1 MSVSSG
7 KDAESEVGRMNKY
20 GAKKVVAGGDT
31 FDSRKEF
38 YRWSDLKLLEKVGKI
53 KDLKRQVK
61 YVLIPAQ
68 RDKAGKLIEREVS
81 YIADFEY
88 IENGEKVVE
97 DTKGY
102 KRGAAY
108 QLFTI
113 KRKLMLQRFGIRV
126 KET

>member
-1 MSVSSG
+1 
-7 KDAESEVGRMNKY
+7 MNKY
-20 GAKKVVAGGDT
+20 GAKKITDPVTGFV
-31 FDSRKEF
+31 FDSQKEY
-38 YRWSDLKLLEKVGKI
+38 YRWCDLRLMERAGMISDLQ
-53 KDLKRQVK
+53 RQVK
-61 YVLIPAQ
+61 YILIPAQ
-68 RDKAGKLIEREVS
+68 RDQTGKQVEREVS

-88 IENGEKVVE
+88 IQDGKKIVE

-113 KRKLMLQRFGIRV
+113 KRKLMLHKFGIRV

>member
-1 MSVSSG
+1 
-7 KDAESEVGRMNKY
+7 MNKY
-20 GAKKVVAGGDT
+20 GAKKVEFNGEV

-38 YRWSDLKLLEKVGKI
+38 YRWSDLRLLERIGKI
-53 KDLKRQVK
+53 SDLKRQVK

-68 RDKAGKLIEREVS
+68 RQGGKLVERELS

-88 IENGEKVVE
+88 MENGKKVVE
-97 DTKGY
+97 DVKGY

-108 QLFTI
+108 QLFSI
-113 KRKLMLQRFGIRV
+113 KRKLMLWVHGIKV

>member
-1 MSVSSG
+1 MS
-7 KDAESEVGRMNKY
+7 NKY
-20 GAKKVVAGGDT
+20 GAKKVVVNGEV
-31 FDSRKEF
+31 FDSRKE
-38 YRWSDLKLLEKVGKI
+38 YHRWCDLRLLEKAGKI
-53 KDLKRQVK
+53 SDLKRQVK

-68 RDKAGKLIEREVS
+68 RQDGKLIEREVS

-88 IENGEKVVE
+88 IENGQKVVE

-108 QLFTI
+108 QLFSI
-113 KRKLMLQRFGIRV
+113 KRKAMLYFMGIKI